1 MSFSLRFLATASALA
16 LISTSA
22 HATFTVYSPAVKK
35 GEVKLEAKSRF
46 DNDDRASEDGYQ
58 RHLLEANYGLTEWWR
73 VGAEAIWER
82 DPGKDYRYSLSEIT
96 GTFEFAEEG
105 EYWLHPGLRYVYVFN
120 HNERKADKVEAL
132 LLLQKKFDA
141 LTLTSNF
148 KIEQEVGDNATK
160 DAVFGTAWRARYKVK
175 DWFQPSFEYYNTFGE
190 LSDWETYDRQ
200 THRLGPVWYG
210 KFDNGISFE
219 AGYLVGASDITED
232 GAVKLKLEYT
242 FMF

>member
-1 MSFSLRFLATASALA
+1 MATFSRYLLATSAFCLLSSA
-16 LISTSA
+16 A

-120 HNERKADKVEAL
+120 HNERKADKVEVL
-132 LLLQKKFDA
+132 LLLQKKWGDFS
-141 LTLTSNF
+141 LTNNL
-148 KIEQEVGDNATK
+148 KIEQEVGDNASK